1 MPGGELLDT
10 AAAIVELAHASG
22 ALAVVNDRADIARLA
37 GADGVHVGQDD
48 LAPAA
53 VRSLV
58 GAHAIVGLS
67 THTLEQVD
75 QALRLAVGPS
85 IAITYV
91 AIGPVFGTTT
101 KASEYEAIGLAAV
114 REAARRTRAGGLP
127 LVAIGGITL
136 ETAPAVLAAGA
147 SSVAIIGD
155 LLSTGEPEGQVRA
168 YMRTLA

>member
-1 MPGGELLDT
+1 MPGGQLLDT
-10 AAAIVELAHASG
+10 ASAIVEIAHQCG
-22 ALAVVNDRADIARLA
+22 ALAVINDRADIARLA
-37 GADGVHVGQDD
+37 GADGVHGGQDD

-53 VRSLV
+53 ARSLV
-58 GAHAIVGLS
+58 GEHAIIGLS

-75 QALRLAVGPS
+75 QAVRLAVGPS
-85 IAITYV
+85 RAITYV
-91 AIGPVFGTTT
+91 AIGPVFGTAT
-101 KASEYEAIGLAAV
+101 KATGYQAIGLAMV

-136 ETAPAVLAAGA
+136 ETAPAVIAAGA

-168 YMRTLA
+168 YLRTLA